1 MRAALAQA
9 RRASG
14 RTFPNPPVGAIVF
27 RGDAVLGRGHTRPV
41 GGAHAEVV
49 AIESALRAHGE
60 RAVRGASLAVT
71 LEPCSH
77 VGRTPPCA
85 DRVIEAGI
93 ARVFAGHRDPH
104 PAVAGRGAARLR
116 RAGVRV
122 EVEPGERS
130 LKSQMRHA
138 GKLGARYV
146 VLLGEDEMASGRV
159 TVRDM
164 AERRDLRQ
172 VAALEGSAE
181 ELRAALRSQA
191 DAGTGMVTQA

>member
-1 MRAALAQA
+1 MKDLGGPDIAGVGFALGVE
-9 RRASG
+9 RL
-14 RTFPNPPVGAIVF
+14 AIVL
-27 RGDAVLGRGHTRPV
+27 GGETAAVVPEFVIAPLGA
-41 GGAHAEVV
+41 GAEIA
-49 AIESALRAHGE
+49 AARLAH
-60 RAVRGASLAVT
+60 
-71 LEPCSH
+71 
-77 VGRTPPCA
+77 
-85 DRVIEAGI
+85 
-93 ARVFAGHRDPH
+93 
-104 PAVAGRGAARLR
+104 RLR

-146 VLLGEDEMASGRV
+146 VLLGEDELASGRV